1 VVRRDDAPFVVNTPA
16 ARTEVLG
23 TQFGV
28 AAGSDTT
35 KVVLVEGRVQVEPGD
50 EAESESVVLS
60 PGERSTVRHGQA
72 PSAPQ
77 PADLTQALNWTG
89 LFVFRSVPTR
99 TIAQRLGAHYDVSVT
114 VAPALA
120 EEPVTGT
127 FEREQPVSQVLETIA
142 RTLGAEVRTENGTY
156 RLVPGS

>member
-1 VVRRDDAPFVVNTPA
+1 MP
-16 ARTEVLG
+16 
-23 TQFGV
+23 
-28 AAGSDTT
+28 T
-35 KVVLVEGRVQVEPGD
+35 K
-50 EAESESVVLS
+50 
-60 PGERSTVRHGQA
+60 
-72 PSAPQ
+72 
-77 PADLTQALNWTG
+77 
-89 LFVFRSVPTR
+89 